1 MEFRTEAVFDALKSP
16 LSLVEDAE
24 KRQAFERYVEA
35 ARFPLER
42 AVFDLL
48 SELVAAVDAR
58 VSAHYSLRLAY
69 QPGALQLHVEERP
82 QAQREHA
89 EPDES
94 EWATIDGD
102 TEKIT
107 IRIPAELKDLAM
119 QAAAGAGLSANS
131 WFVRALGR
139 SIRAGA
145 EGERFRPP
153 MPPEPPLPPEPPW
166 AGERHRSRMEQREER
181 RQRREERREE
191 RHGKRLEGWFGG
203 E

>member
-69 QPGALQLHVEERP
+69 QPGALQLHVEEKP
-82 QAQREHA
+82 QVQREHG

-107 IRIPAELKDLAM
+107 IRIPAELKDLAT
-119 QAAAGAGLSANS
+119 QAAANAGVSANS
-131 WFVRALGR
+131 WFIRVLAR
-139 SIRAGA
+139 SLRGT
-145 EGERFRPP
+145 EGPRPP
-153 MPPEPPLPPEPPW
+153 WPPGPPPPPH
-166 AGERHRSRMEQREER
+166 GEHHRGGR
-181 RQRREERREE
+181 RLQ
-191 RHGKRLEGWFGG
+191 GWFGG